1 MSGMFDLSGRTAVV
15 TGGGRGI
22 GRAIAVGLARA
33 GARVCVA
40 GRTEATLQEALA
52 EMAAAGS
59 PGIAETVDVADEASV
74 LRLRDAVAGRLGGLD
89 ILVNNA
95 GIDPHYAL
103 LQDTATADWQRILDV
118 NLNGVFFGCKH
129 LGGLMLDNA
138 GAGRPGANIIN
149 ISSIAGQTALRKQIP
164 YCASKG
170 AVEQVTK
177 ALAIDWAAAG
187 VRVNAVAYGFIETD
201 LTVGMTGHQHI
212 ARRLLDRTPMGRF
225 GSVKEVAG
233 AAVFLASDEASY
245 VTGHTLAVD
254 GGWLAG

>member
-1 MSGMFDLSGRTAVV
+1 MRGMFDLTGRTAVV

-40 GRTEATLQEALA
+40 GRTEATLREALE
-52 EMAAAGS
+52 EMAAAGT

-74 LRLRDAVAGRLGGLD
+74 ERLRAAVARRLGSLD

-103 LQDTATADWQRILDV
+103 LQDTPFAEWQRILDV
-118 NLNGVFFGCKH
+118 NLNGVFHGCKH
-129 LGGLMLDNA
+129 LGGLLL
-138 GAGRPGANIIN
+138 GRPGASIVN

-164 YCASKG
+164 YCATKG
-170 AVEQVTK
+170 AVEQMTK
-177 ALAIDWAAAG
+177 ALAVDWAASG
-187 VRVNAVAYGFIETD
+187 VRVNAIAYGFIETD
-201 LTVGMTGHQHI
+201 LTAGMTSHPHI
-212 ARRLLDRTPMGRF
+212 SKRLLERTPMGRF
-225 GSVKEVAG
+225 GTVKEVAG

>member
-1 MSGMFDLSGRTAVV
+1 MTGMFDLTGRTAVV

-40 GRTEATLQEALA
+40 GRTEATLAEALV
-52 EMAAAGS
+52 EIAAVGT
-59 PGIAETVDVADEASV
+59 PGIAETVDMADEAAV
-74 LRLRDAVAGRLGGLD
+74 ERLRDAVADRLGGLD

-103 LQDTATADWQRILDV
+103 LQDTATAEWQRVLDV

-129 LGGLMLDNA
+129 LGGLML
-138 GAGRPGANIIN
+138 GRPGASIIN

-170 AVEQVTK
+170 AVEQITK
-177 ALAIDWAAAG
+177 ALAVDWAASG
-187 VRVNAVAYGFIETD
+187 VRVNAIAYGFIETD
-201 LTVGMTGHQHI
+201 MTAGMTSHQHI
-212 ARRLLDRTPMGRF
+212 SRRLLERTPMGRF
-225 GSVKEVAG
+225 GNVGEVAG
-233 AAVFLASDEASY
+233 AAVFLASEEASY

-254 GGWLAG
+254 GGWLAA